1 MMFARLPTFPA
12 LPALLRRM
20 SLKHRLV
27 AATVG
32 LLAVFMWAFAFLAA
46 AVLENRLAE
55 LLAGQQFAATRQLAA
70 EFENKL
76 QERVDGL
83 VRAAAGLPADL
94 SYETL
99 QPLLEQRPL
108 MHVVFTGGI
117 AVIGRDGTTIADY
130 PVAPGRRGAWFGDRD
145 YFRQVLATGKP
156 YIDKPIIGRALQRP
170 VLTMAVPVF
179 DGAGAV
185 RAVLTG
191 ITDLTAPNVLN
202 FVTDPD
208 RIGEGEYYVISLKD
222 HIFVAGTDARR
233 VLAPIPPRGRN
244 LMLDRMLDGFEGS
257 GTAVSSNGIEKLYS
271 GKRIP
276 AANWLLLAAL
286 PTEVAF
292 ASVRTMRNYLF
303 LFAAL
308 LTLAAIYVVRR
319 IVARRVLAPLD
330 QAGAAIQRMT
340 RGEVPLAPLPVAQP
354 DEVGRLIGNFNCLV
368 EERSRHETALAESEQ
383 RFRALVES
391 APDAIF
397 VQVKGYFAYA
407 NPAALE
413 LFGATTQLQ
422 LLGEM
427 VVDRVHPHFR
437 AAVAE
442 RIRKVNAEGG
452 SVPAMEQIYRR
463 FDGTSV
469 DVEVRAV
476 GCRYGGVNGS
486 LVFARDISTRKAAE
500 RERVRQAQH
509 LTALSHRLVATQ
521 ENERRQL
528 AAALHD
534 STSPNLATLDIVL
547 RAAAD
552 RPEDSALLL
561 EDALALLG
569 ETTRG
574 IREVCAAL
582 RPAVLDYAGLGAALD
597 SYALQFAERSGI
609 AVRVHAAAV
618 ARLAPAI
625 ESHLFRVAQ
634 EAMTNSAKH
643 SGASVIDVTLAE
655 AAGLVTL
662 TVADNGRGFDPEAVG
677 DNGRSPGLGLLTM
690 RERAEFAGGRCVIES
705 QPGAGTRVVVSMPQ
719 AASLDGVAQD
729 GEAAMAEPADR
740 VEAVQTPG
748 QVPCV
753 KA

>member
-1 MMFARLPTFPA
+1 MFARLPTLPA
-12 LPALLRRM
+12 LPAWLRQM
-20 SLKHRLV
+20 PLKHRLV

-32 LLAVFMWAFAFLAA
+32 LLAIFMWAFAFLAA
-46 AVLENRLAE
+46 AVLENRLAD
-55 LLAGQQFAATRQLAA
+55 LLAGQQFASTRQLAA

-76 QERVDGL
+76 QNRIDGL
-83 VRAAAGLPADL
+83 VRTAAGLPAHL
-94 SYETL
+94 SYESL
-99 QPLLEQRPL
+99 QPVLAQRPL

-117 AVIGRDGTTIADY
+117 AVIGLDGTTIADY

-145 YFRQVLATGKP
+145 YFRQVLATRKP

-179 DGAGAV
+179 DGAGAL

-202 FVTDPD
+202 FVSDPD
-208 RIGEGEYYVISLKD
+208 RVGQGEYYVISLKD
-222 HIFVAGTDARR
+222 HIFVAGTDSSR

-244 LMLDRMLDGFEGS
+244 LLLDRMVDGFEGS
-257 GTAVSSNGIEKLYS
+257 GIALSSGGVEKLYS

-292 ASVRTMRNYLF
+292 APVRTMRNYLF
-303 LFAAL
+303 AFAAL
-308 LTLAAIYVVRR
+308 LTLAAVYVVRR
-319 IVARRVLAPLD
+319 IVVRRVLAPLE
-330 QAGAAIQRMT
+330 QAAAAIQRMT
-340 RGEVPLAPLPVAQP
+340 RGEAPLAPLPVAQP

-368 EERSRHETALAESEQ
+368 DERSRHEAALAESEQ

-413 LFGATTQLQ
+413 LFAATTQLQ
-422 LLGEM
+422 LLGER
-427 VVDRVHPHFR
+427 VVDRVHADFK
-437 AAVAE
+437 AVVAE
-442 RIRKVNAEGG
+442 RIRKVNEEGG
-452 SVPAMEQIYRR
+452 SVPAMEQIYLR
-463 FDGTSV
+463 FDGTQV
-469 DVEVRAV
+469 DVEVLAV
-476 GCRYGGVNGS
+476 GCRYDRENGS
-486 LVFARDISTRKAAE
+486 LVFARNISKRKAAE

-509 LTALSHRLVATQ
+509 LSELSHRLVATQ
-521 ENERRQL
+521 EDERRQL

-547 RAAAD
+547 RAAAE

-574 IREVCAAL
+574 IRDVCAAL

-597 SYALQFAERSGI
+597 SYAQQFAERSGI
-609 AVRVHAAAV
+609 EVRVDAAGV
-618 ARLAPAI
+618 GRLAPDI

-643 SGASVIDVTLAE
+643 SGASVIDVTLA
-655 AAGLVTL
+655 AGAGLVAL
-662 TVADNGRGFDPEAVG
+662 TVADNGRGFDRADVG
-677 DNGRSPGLGLLTM
+677 GNGSRPGLGLLTM
-690 RERAEFAGGRCVIES
+690 RERAEFVGGSCLIES
-705 QPGAGTRVVVSMPQ
+705 RPGAGTRVVVSMPQ
-719 AASLDGVAQD
+719 AANP
-729 GEAAMAEPADR
+729 EA
-740 VEAVQTPG
+740 G
-748 QVPCV
+748 QS
-753 KA
+753 